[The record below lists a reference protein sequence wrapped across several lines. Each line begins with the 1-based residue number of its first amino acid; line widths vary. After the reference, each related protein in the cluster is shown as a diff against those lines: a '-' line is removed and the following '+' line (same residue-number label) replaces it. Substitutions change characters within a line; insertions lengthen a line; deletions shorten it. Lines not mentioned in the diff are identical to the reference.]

1 MVLVVKNMPVSTGDE
16 RDLSLILGSEDPLEE
31 GMATHWSCLEWV
43 AWRTPW
49 IQEPGWQATIHGH
62 HKESDRSEAIEHN
75 TAQSILLPKEN
86 PKKTNSFPFLLSILY
101 LIRISINSWIKKK
114 NFIVAKCKV

>member
-1 MVLVVKNMPVSTGDE
+1 MAKSSGHLLVICEGSSQMVLVVKNMPVSTGDE

-49 IQEPGWQATIHGH
+49 IEEPGWQATIHGH
-62 HKESDRSEAIEHN
+62 HKESRDPCRPWRGSLGPEHK
-75 TAQSILLPKEN
+75 A
-86 PKKTNSFPFLLSILY
+86 
-101 LIRISINSWIKKK
+101 R
-114 NFIVAKCKV
+114 